1 VTTAPRP
8 ELDMARR
15 KKILVVDDERE
26 LAELVA
32 MNLQRNGY
40 DAITAHDGATV
51 LELARKQKP
60 DLVVLDVMMPGLS
73 GREVTLALKQDPDT
87 ASMPILMLTAR
98 TEETDIIVGLSMGA
112 DDYVT
117 KPFSMKVL
125 MARIAAVL
133 RRKASADSVEA
144 MLTAGP
150 IVVDPSK
157 HEVTVQGKPINLTP
171 TEFKLLAAILGA
183 RGRVLSRDQLMDRAM
198 GTDVF
203 VTDRAI
209 DVHITAVR
217 KKLGDAAWMIHTVR
231 GVGYRLLEKKE
242 QESLA

>member
-1 VTTAPRP
+1 
-8 ELDMARR
+8 MARR
-15 KKILVVDDERE
+15 KKILVVDDERDLVE
-26 LAELVA
+26 LISL
-32 MNLQRNGY
+32 NLTRNGY
-40 DAITAHDGATV
+40 EVVPAYDGTTG
-51 LELARKQKP
+51 LDSARKHKP
-60 DLVVLDVMMPGLS
+60 DLIIMDVMMPGLS
-73 GREVTLALKQDPDT
+73 GRDVTMALKQDADT
-87 ASMPILMLTAR
+87 AHIPILMLTAK

-125 MARIAAVL
+125 MARVAAVL
-133 RRKASADSVEA
+133 RRKAAAEPSQT
-144 MLTAGP
+144 MLSTGP
-150 IVVDPSK
+150 VVIDQSK

-171 TEFKLLAAILGA
+171 TEFKLLTALVGA

-217 KKLGDAAWMIHTVR
+217 KKLNDYAWMIHTVR
-231 GVGYRLLEKKE
+231 GVGYRLLEHKE
-242 QESLA
+242 DEAEV

>member
-1 VTTAPRP
+1 
-8 ELDMARR
+8 MARR
-15 KKILVVDDERE
+15 KRVLVVDDERDLVE
-26 LAELVA
+26 LIGL
-32 MNLQRNGY
+32 NLTRNGY
-40 DAITAHDGATV
+40 EVITAHDGNTG
-51 LELARKQKP
+51 LEMARKQAP
-60 DLVVLDVMMPGLS
+60 DLIVLDVMMPGLS
-73 GREVTLALKQDPDT
+73 GRDVTMQLKGDSHT
-87 ASMPILMLTAR
+87 ASIPILMLTAK

-133 RRKASADSVEA
+133 RRKAAVEPA
-144 MLTAGP
+144 QTLLANGP
-150 IVVDPSK
+150 VMIDQSK
-157 HEVTVQGKPINLTP
+157 HEVTIQGKPVNLTP
-171 TEFKLLAAILGA
+171 TEFKLLTALVGA

-217 KKLGDAAWMIHTVR
+217 KKLGEFSWMIHTVR

-242 QESLA
+242 DEAVLG